1 MEPRRSEALILRLR
15 GLGES
20 DLLLDMFARDLGRI
34 TALVKGGKRSQK
46 RFFGLLL
53 SGHLVEAHL
62 APSKKGS
69 DLWRLDAASLLA
81 AHVGLRLD
89 YRRLIAAAPV
99 WELLLRVTAP
109 QDPHPP
115 ALDLALATLGRLER
129 ADDPAELA
137 AGLVVYLTRLLKELG
152 YGLCLDV
159 CLLCGRPHAQASAP
173 QLSLAGGLV
182 CGMCPQESSRHGGGA
197 AWQVPAGLV
206 KGLAAAHEM
215 ELASLGRLRFPAAVL
230 KPGLAFLTQFWHR
243 VAGRDLAS
251 LDVAQKFFY
260 KAL

>member
-1 MEPRRSEALILRLR
+1 LILRLR

-20 DLLLDMFARDLGRI
+20 DLLLDMFTRDLGRI

-53 SGHLVEAHL
+53 SGHYIEAHL

-89 YRRLIAAAPV
+89 FRRLIAAAPV
-99 WELLLRVTAP
+99 WELLLRVTAA

-115 ALDLALATLGRLER
+115 ALDLALASLSRLEK
-129 ADDPAELA
+129 ANDPAELA
-137 AGLVVYLTRLLKELG
+137 AGLIVYLTRLLKELG

-159 CLLCGRPHAQASAP
+159 CLVCGCPHSQNKAAR
-173 QLSLAGGLV
+173 LSLSGGLI
-182 CGMCPQESSRHGGGA
+182 CGNCSQEGSGQGGGST
-197 AWQVPAGLV
+197 WEVPAGLV
-206 KGLAAAHEM
+206 KGLSAAQEM
-215 ELASLGRLRFPAAVL
+215 EIQALGRLRFPAMVL
-230 KPGLAFLTQFWHR
+230 KPGLAFLIEFWR
-243 VAGRDLAS
+243 RMAGRDLAS
-251 LDVAQKFFY
+251 LDVAQRFFL
-260 KAL
+260 KNL

>member
-53 SGHLVEAHL
+53 SGHLVDSQL
-62 APSKKGS
+62 APPKKGS

-89 YRRLIAAAPV
+89 YQRLIAAAPV
-99 WELLLRVTAP
+99 WELLLRATAP

-115 ALDLALATLGRLER
+115 ALDLALATLSRLER
-129 ADDPAELA
+129 ANDPAELA
-137 AGLVVYLTRLLKELG
+137 AGLIVYLTRLLKELG

-159 CLLCGRPHAQASAP
+159 CLLCGRPHAQAAST

-182 CGMCPQESSRHGGGA
+182 CGLCPNESPGRGRA
-197 AWQVPAGLV
+197 TAWEVPAGLV
-206 KGLAAAHEM
+206 KGLAAAQEM
-215 ELASLGRLRFPAAVL
+215 ELGALGRLRFPAAVL
-230 KPGLAFLTQFWHR
+230 GPGLAFLGEFWQR
-243 VAGRDLAS
+243 VIGRDLAG
-251 LDVAQKFFY
+251 LEVAQKFFF
-260 KAL
+260 KNL

>member
-1 MEPRRSEALILRLR
+1 LILRLG

-20 DLLLDMFARDLGRI
+20 DLLLDLFARDMGRV

-53 SGHLVEAHL
+53 SGHYIEAHL

-81 AHVGLRLD
+81 AHVGLRRD

-99 WELLLRVTAP
+99 WELLLRLTAT

-115 ALDLALATLGRLER
+115 ALDLALATLNRLEC
-129 ADDPAELA
+129 ANEPAELA
-137 AGLVVYLTRLLKELG
+137 AGLIVFLTRLLKELG

-159 CLLCGRPHAQASAP
+159 CLLCGRPHAQAASAR
-173 QLSLAGGLV
+173 LSLAGGLV
-182 CGMCPQESSRHGGGA
+182 CGLCPGQSHGHGGA
-197 AWQVPAGLV
+197 TWQVPAGLI
-206 KGLAAAHEM
+206 KGLAAAQEM
-215 ELASLGRLRFPAAVL
+215 ELRALGRLRFPAAVL
-230 KPGLAFLTQFWHR
+230 GPGLAFLTEFWRR

-251 LDVAQKFFY
+251 LEVAQRFFR
-260 KAL
+260 KNL